1 MGTVSK
7 KALGPGGQ
15 VMLNKFLTYKP
26 ATNVACKIEKENR
39 VGKPEMR
46 VLGVQNLVV
55 EEGDGIRGGEEKGKP
70 FVAGGGYTPSASL

>member
-26 ATNVACKIEKENR
+26 VTNVACKIEKENR

-46 VLGVQNLVV
+46 VLGV
-55 EEGDGIRGGEEKGKP
+55 
-70 FVAGGGYTPSASL
+70 